1 MNVYRQPSLLGHHLL
16 QIGRI
21 ENTESR
27 KSAGINHNAGIL
39 LTLFLVFKQFLI
51 SFGQTITGMHPSV
64 CSLTVVYL
72 IMNTLFIEI
81 LRIADNFLV
90 ENIIFAYTKPQ
101 HVQAIGLFF

>member
-1 MNVYRQPSLLGHHLL
+1 
-16 QIGRI
+16 
-21 ENTESR
+21 
-27 KSAGINHNAGIL
+27 
-39 LTLFLVFKQFLI
+39 
-51 SFGQTITGMHPSV
+51 MHPSV